1 MKKLV
6 FIYLMIFG
14 MFTKVNG
21 QDMDSLLLSLESS
34 SENVEMALLPD
45 KMMLTQRVFWGEKGL
60 LRVTGI
66 MPLTEA
72 NRIKELKIRRTM
84 LISHQVLGYATFL
97 GMIAQGFVGQRLY
110 TGHENMKDLHEGLG
124 AAVNIGYFTDAG
136 LSLFSPPP
144 LIHKQIKGLN
154 SIKAHKILASV
165 HLTAMIATNVLAGKA
180 EDSKWASVHRAT
192 AFTAFGAFAGA
203 MFVMTF

>member
-1 MKKLV
+1 MKRVIVLWV
-6 FIYLMIFG
+6 VIFG
-14 MFTKVNG
+14 LVSKANA
-21 QDMDSLLLSLESS
+21 QDMDSLLMSLEAT
-34 SENVEMALLPD
+34 SENVKIPLLPD
-45 KMMLTQRVFWGEKGL
+45 KMMFTQRVFWGEKGL

-72 NRIKELKIRRTM
+72 NRVKELKIRRTM
-84 LISHQVLGYATFL
+84 LISHQVLGYATFV

-110 TGHENMKDLHEGLG
+110 TGHENMKGLHEGLAG
-124 AAVNIGYFTDAG
+124 AVNIGYFTDAG

-144 LIHKQIKGLN
+144 LIHKQFKGLN

-180 EDSKWASVHRAT
+180 EDPKWAPVHRAA